1 MDHDSENLIGRHSF
15 ELSTLMAQYPP
26 QFRHANKQIVYQIA
40 CPPGTTYS
48 GQLVF
53 SRWRSQALPP
63 ELIPAQHPTEIEER
77 QGYFGYEPATDPTAI
92 EWYLN
97 FADPDLFAFYSG
109 GLFAQDEMQVAEHPA
124 LGALREALLANQ
136 IQTSTVED
144 DQPTPILVRGVERRC
159 AIATDRNP
167 AQGRPL
173 GLYGNRFASANAA
186 AIQQATTPLQPPT
199 ISNILAIAAPSGGY
213 GPYRRNQIVYI
224 LTTAVT
230 GFTAVRLES
239 QLVTPTP
246 ATVVIHTGY
255 WGCGAFG
262 GNRVLMALLQLL
274 AARLSQIDRLVF
286 HPSDAAGSADLTQA
300 RQILEDDLRSEDAS
314 VSVSD
319 LIDAI
324 VEMKFQ
330 WGVSDGN

>member
-1 MDHDSENLIGRHSF
+1 MNHDAESLICRQAF
-15 ELSTLMAQYPP
+15 DLSALMTEHPP
-26 QFRHANKQIVYQIA
+26 QFRHANKQIVYQIT
-40 CPPGTTYS
+40 CPPGTTYTE
-48 GQLVF
+48 QLVF
-53 SRWRSQALPP
+53 SRWRPMVLPQV
-63 ELIPAQHPTEIEER
+63 LTPAQRQTQIEER
-77 QGYFGYEPATDPTAI
+77 QGYFGYEPSPDPTAI

-124 LGALREALLANQ
+124 LGALREALVTNR
-136 IQTSTVED
+136 IQTLTVED

-173 GLYGNRFASANAA
+173 GLYGNYFAKANAE
-186 AIQQATTPLQPPT
+186 AIQRATTPLQPPT

-213 GPYRRNQIVYI
+213 GPYRRHQIVYI

-239 QLVTPTP
+239 QLVIPTP
-246 ATVVIHTGY
+246 STIVMHTGY

-262 GNRVLMALLQLL
+262 GNRILMALLQLL

-286 HPSDAAGSADLTQA
+286 HTSDAAGSADLAKA
-300 RQILEDDLRSEDAS
+300 RQILEDNLRSADSS
-314 VSVSD
+314 VSVSG

-324 VEMKFQ
+324 VAMKFQ

>member
-1 MDHDSENLIGRHSF
+1 MNHDAESLICRHSF
-15 ELSTLMAQYPP
+15 DLSALMTEYPP

-53 SRWRSQALPP
+53 SRWRQMALPQAV
-63 ELIPAQHPTEIEER
+63 IPAQHQTKAEER
-77 QGYFGYEPATDPTAI
+77 QGYFSYEPSTDPSEI

-124 LGALREALLANQ
+124 LAALREALLANR

-159 AIATDRNP
+159 AIATDPNP

-186 AIQQATTPLQPPT
+186 AVQQATTPLQPPT

-286 HPSDAAGSADLTQA
+286 HTSDAAGAADLAKA
-300 RQILEDDLRSEDAS
+300 RQLLERNLLPDTTS
-314 VSVSD
+314 VPMSD

-324 VEMKFQ
+324 VEMKFH

>member
-1 MDHDSENLIGRHSF
+1 MNRDAESLMCRHAF
-15 ELSTLMAQYPP
+15 DLSTLMTEHPP
-26 QFRHANKQIVYQIA
+26 QFRHVNKQVVYQIA
-40 CPPGTTYS
+40 CPPGTTYT

-53 SRWRSQALPP
+53 SRWRSMVLPQAFT
-63 ELIPAQHPTEIEER
+63 PALHQTKVEER
-77 QGYFGYEPATDPTAI
+77 QGYFGYEPSTDPTEI

-124 LGALREALLANQ
+124 LGALREALLANR
-136 IQTSTVED
+136 IPTWTVED

-159 AIATDRNP
+159 AIATNPNP

-173 GLYGNRFASANAA
+173 GLYGNRFASANAV
-186 AIQQATTPLQPPT
+186 AIQRATTRLQPPT

-213 GPYRRNQIVYI
+213 GPYRRNQIDYI

-239 QLVTPTP
+239 QFVTPAP
-246 ATVVIHTGY
+246 STVVLHTGY

-286 HPSDAAGSADLTQA
+286 HTSDAAGSSDLAKA
-300 RQILEDDLRSEDAS
+300 RRILEHDLLSDAPS
-314 VSVSD
+314 VPVSD

>member
-1 MDHDSENLIGRHSF
+1 MDRDSEGLIGRHTF
-15 ELSTLMAQYPP
+15 DLSALMTEHPP

-40 CPPGTTYS
+40 CPPGTTYT

-53 SRWRSQALPP
+53 SRWRPMVLPQAFT
-63 ELIPAQHPTEIEER
+63 PAPHQTQIEER
-77 QGYFGYEPATDPTAI
+77 QGYFGYEPSPEPTAI

-124 LGALREALLANQ
+124 LAALREALLANRIQ
-136 IQTSTVED
+136 IGTVED

-159 AIATDRNP
+159 AIATNPNP

-213 GPYRRNQIVYI
+213 GMYRRHQIDYI

-246 ATVVIHTGY
+246 AAIVIHTGY

-262 GNRVLMALLQLL
+262 GNRVLMALVQLL

-286 HPSDAAGSADLTQA
+286 HTSDPAGSADLAKA
-300 RQILEDDLRSEDAS
+300 RQILEHDLLADAAS

-324 VEMKFQ
+324 VAMKFQ